1 MLALE
6 SQTQE
11 IMASLEQ
18 TEPVAILRDGVI
30 TGYYVPVM
38 PAHEDTQAIRIAAQ
52 NMQDW
57 LKARG
62 ISEDDLISDFD
73 AMRKSQRQK
82 TA

>member
-18 TEPVAILRDGVI
+18 TEPVAILRDGVV

-38 PAHEDTQAIRIAAQ
+38 PAHEDTEAIRLAAQ
-52 NMQDW
+52 NMQEW
-57 LKARG
+57 LETRG
-62 ISEDDLISDFD
+62 ISEDDLIADFD
-73 AMRKSQRQK
+73 ALRKSQHHK
-82 TA
+82 TE

>member
-1 MLALE
+1 MLAIE

-18 TEPVAILRDGVI
+18 TEPVAILRNGVV

-38 PAHEDTQAIRIAAQ
+38 PAHEDTQAIRLAAQ
-52 NMQDW
+52 NMQEW
-57 LKARG
+57 LEARG
-62 ISEDDLISDFD
+62 ISEDELIADFKTL
-73 AMRKSQRQK
+73 RKSHRQK

>member
-18 TEPVAILRDGVI
+18 TEPVAILRDGVV

-38 PAHEDTQAIRIAAQ
+38 PAHEDTQAILVAAQ
-52 NMQDW
+52 KMQEW
-57 LKARG
+57 LEARG
-62 ISEDDLISDFD
+62 ISEDDLIADFD
-73 AMRKSQRQK
+73 ALRKSQRQK
-82 TA
+82 NV